1 MSASIM
7 AKIVS
12 QLKHLLRNLVN
23 AKDFIIRHYK
33 ALEGSVLWILHL
45 PKAAATAIS
54 RWISRTGRLISD
66 VGQAIKATIQAVL
79 RVVAIGIT
87 TALSLVLLYIT
98 FRAMVKVFRIYQRE
112 KYLQTQRELHA
123 QLQKKEA
130 EQRARMLEDARSQ
143 ARLEESRSRQEELGR
158 HREALE
164 AQRRADDEKKA
175 YRQWLCQCEALLS
188 CRETM
193 TRFPDPPFW
202 PCTFRCQPNG
212 GLKACPH
219 SIKRLFQAS
228 GADLK
233 GFLEKERVKWHPDKF
248 ERCPGA
254 SREHLKAKAEEL
266 FKLIHTLLDD
276 A

>member
-1 MSASIM
+1 M
-7 AKIVS
+7 AKIVF

-23 AKDFIIRHYK
+23 AKDFIVRYYK
-33 ALEGSVLWILHL
+33 ALKGSVLWILHL

-54 RWISRTGRLISD
+54 RWISRTGRLISE
-66 VGQAIKATIQAVL
+66 VGQTIKATIQAVL

-87 TALSLVLLYIT
+87 TVLSLVLLYIT
-98 FRAMVKVFRIYQRE
+98 FLAIVKVFRIYQRE
-112 KYLQTQRELHA
+112 KYLQTQRERHA

-130 EQRARMLEDARSQ
+130 EQIARMLEVARRSQ
-143 ARLEESRSRQEELGR
+143 ARLEESQRRQEELGR
-158 HREALE
+158 HKEALE
-164 AQRRADDEKKA
+164 AQRRADDEKKV
-175 YRQWLCQCEALLS
+175 YRQWLCQCEELLS

-202 PCTFRCQPNG
+202 PCTFGCQPNG
-212 GLKACPH
+212 VLKACPH

-228 GADLK
+228 GADLR
-233 GFLEKERVKWHPDKF
+233 GFLEKERLKWHPDKF
-248 ERCPGA
+248 ERCPVA